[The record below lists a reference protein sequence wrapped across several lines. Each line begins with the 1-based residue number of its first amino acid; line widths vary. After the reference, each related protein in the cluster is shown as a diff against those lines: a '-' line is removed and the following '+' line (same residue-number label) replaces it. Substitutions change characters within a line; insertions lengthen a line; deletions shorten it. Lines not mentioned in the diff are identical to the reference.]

1 MKVKIIVKIILLET
15 FIELFSKKSKIHKA
29 INITMITNKLMF
41 EFLNFNFTKKFISFN
56 SITSLKIYH

>member
-1 MKVKIIVKIILLET
+1 MAFFLLHNYMDS
-15 FIELFSKKSKIHKA
+15 IA
-29 INITMITNKLMF
+29 INITMTTNKLMF